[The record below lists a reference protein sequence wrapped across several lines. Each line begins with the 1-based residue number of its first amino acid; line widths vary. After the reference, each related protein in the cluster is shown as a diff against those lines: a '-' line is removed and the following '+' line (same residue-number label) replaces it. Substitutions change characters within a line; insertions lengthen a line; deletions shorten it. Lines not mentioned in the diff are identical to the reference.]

1 MPSKSEKQ
9 HMLMEAIGHG
19 AKPKSGKGP
28 PVAVA
33 KEFIKADKGKK
44 TFKKPSPIGSKSTPN
59 TIKDPRSLVGFSP
72 R

>member
-1 MPSKSEKQ
+1 MSSKSEKQ

-19 AKPKSGKGP
+19 GKPKQGKGP
-28 PVAVA
+28 PAAVA
-33 KEFIKADKGKK
+33 KEFIKADKGK